1 MLIGVTIAIV
11 VIAGGCVAILK
22 SSLGPLERSADDYL
36 HALGAG
42 DGRAVCSSMTRIAQD
57 ELAATYKQDSC
68 RKAVDEL
75 LRPLTATDRERL
87 SNTDTR
93 SAETKPPLGYVDLGD
108 NPLRLSQLVLTE
120 IDGNWLVTQLR

>member
-1 MLIGVTIAIV
+1 
-11 VIAGGCVAILK
+11 
-22 SSLGPLERSADDYL
+22 
-36 HALGAG
+36 
-42 DGRAVCSSMTRIAQD
+42 MTRIAQN

-75 LRPLTATDRERL
+75 LRPLTATDREQP

-108 NPLRLSQLVLTE
+108 NSLQLSQLVLTE